1 MPTYRAVDVGFVLPG
16 RPRHLDK
23 IEDDGDV
30 LDLYIS
36 GEDGTKLLVKC
47 DSYLFYGK
55 RDEGNAIRT
64 VGSIAADTSLDSLV
78 FSVADS
84 WLLAWFVAECEGM
97 RKVEDLKHFIVACAN
112 DLIDIISVDDLAV
125 EVLRVS

>member
-1 MPTYRAVDVGFVLPG
+1 MIPAYGAVDVGFVLPR

-36 GEDGTKLLVKC
+36 SEDGTKLLVKC

-55 RDEGNAIRT
+55 RDEGNAVCT
-64 VGSIAADTSLDSLV
+64 VGSIAVDTSLESLV
-78 FSVADS
+78 FVVAIPCCSPGS
-84 WLLAWFVAECEGM
+84 WLNA
-97 RKVEDLKHFIVACAN
+97 
-112 DLIDIISVDDLAV
+112 
-125 EVLRVS
+125 RV